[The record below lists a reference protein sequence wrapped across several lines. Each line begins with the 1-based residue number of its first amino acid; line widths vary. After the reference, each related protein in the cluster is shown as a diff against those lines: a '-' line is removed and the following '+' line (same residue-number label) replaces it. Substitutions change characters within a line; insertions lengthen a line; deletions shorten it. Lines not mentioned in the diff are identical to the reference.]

1 MAMNIDLKNL
11 NMSDIKDQITK
22 LADKKT
28 LTKIGIIV
36 GAVVL
41 FLIIYYAI
49 LNPMVKS
56 RKAKLDDMNLKK
68 QEITKF
74 ITEINSMK
82 ARIKK
87 LKPEYD
93 KYSSLFHTKA
103 EVEGLYQTLSEYA
116 GQNDLIISKIEK
128 KDIKEVMKAAALAKA
143 DGKKVKK
150 KTKQTQ
156 VKNVK
161 NIAYYLIPVDFEIDG
176 NFIGYIKFK
185 RALSLSNKMLNFD
198 KESIQVVK
206 GDSTGAIK
214 VRGTLTIVGLPDEF
228 FKIIFISL
236 LFIYMPKLS
245 MADSHDAEQNIIE
258 KAKEINQKVKAKQA
272 NTQANISSEIGDE
285 EPLPLNDP
293 FVGDSSLSG
302 GSTLLASDPQEAQNE
317 MSLYKFKLVGVMSS
331 ENDDGFVS
339 LINASG
345 DVLTIGMFEE
355 LSPGVQLI
363 ALNNREAV
371 FEKNGKSLMVINFK
385 NQITERSK

>member
-28 LTKIGIIV
+28 LTKIGIIF
-36 GAVVL
+36 GAIVL

-68 QEITKF
+68 QEIVKF
-74 ITEINSMK
+74 TNDINTMK
-82 ARIKK
+82 AKIKK

-103 EVEGLYQTLSEYA
+103 EVEGLYQTLSDYA
-116 GQNDLIISKIEK
+116 GQNDLVISKIEK
-128 KDIKEVMKAAALAKA
+128 KKIKEVLKAQALAKA
-143 DGKKVKK
+143 DGKKAKK
-150 KTKQTQ
+150 KRKKTQ
-156 VKNVK
+156 VKNIK
-161 NIAYYLIPVDFEIDG
+161 NVAYYLIPVDFEING

-228 FKIIFISL
+228 F
-236 LFIYMPKLS
+236 
-245 MADSHDAEQNIIE
+245 
-258 KAKEINQKVKAKQA
+258 
-272 NTQANISSEIGDE
+272 
-285 EPLPLNDP
+285 
-293 FVGDSSLSG
+293 
-302 GSTLLASDPQEAQNE
+302 
-317 MSLYKFKLVGVMSS
+317 
-331 ENDDGFVS
+331 
-339 LINASG
+339 
-345 DVLTIGMFEE
+345 
-355 LSPGVQLI
+355 
-363 ALNNREAV
+363 
-371 FEKNGKSLMVINFK
+371 
-385 NQITERSK
+385 